1 MERYKASIIG
11 AALSLY
17 LALPAY
23 AIGPFPDQPLS
34 ISGAVPPNVMLLV
47 DNSGSMYN
55 AIAPLGVEANTLAPV
70 YYIYQ
75 SGQNFYWGGGVED
88 GNISL
93 STITQ
98 RDCANGFK
106 ALYNTNGSG
115 AIRRCYMLPDPAGN
129 QKTRYT
135 SKYLSYIYYTY
146 TGSGS
151 SGNDLRAVLP
161 NEYRMEVARK
171 SAKSIIAANRGMR
184 IGLSAFNGATSRNS
198 GPGGSILRNILDLSS
213 AKDVT
218 QEQADQN
225 YSDLISGVDGL
236 QPIANTPLA
245 ETYYEVTRYF
255 RGLSRY
261 QGAGS
266 GNYTSPA
273 QYRCQKN
280 FGIVLTDGLPT
291 HDSSFPENDP
301 DGNNPDVAG
310 SYNLP
315 DWDGKNEAFGQPYS
329 DGKNLSGTGEGDT
342 LYLDDIAKFGY
353 DIDLVKTGSDLA
365 GKSFNDS
372 AYPKQNLLTYT
383 VGFAVDNQMLE
394 DAAEYGRGA
403 YYTANDS
410 NQLNNALNSALQSIR
425 RQMSSASAVSANTK
439 RIQEGS
445 LIYQARYNSADW
457 TGEVLAYRVNL
468 DGTVGDVAW
477 RTSDAGKIPSPS
489 ARKIF
494 TYNDDAS
501 YTGTRGQALVWDNLN
516 SDQRAS
522 LMKTDE
528 ADDANARKR
537 LIWLRGGNDG
547 VALEAPYEGERL
559 RNRNSVLGDIV
570 NSDPLFIG
578 QQNNGYNVPNDA
590 EDADEPADSY
600 MAYVESKDDLTP
612 LVVVGAN
619 DGMLH
624 GFNANS
630 GGEEFAYVPANLFK
644 TRTISPGATPGLIAL
659 TEADYNHHFYVDG
672 SFGLGDVY
680 YNGGWKTYMVGA
692 LGYGGRGVF
701 ALDMTDRDFDASDV
715 LWEHAAPDTN
725 QPSNVWNDLGYQFG
739 EPTVA
744 RVLSG
749 RNDSYVSIFGN
760 GYASNDGKAALYVVD
775 SKTGELVK
783 KLTVTDPDGSTASNG
798 LSAVTAFFDANRRV
812 THVYAGDVLGNLW
825 KFDLSSSNTNQWSSS
840 LLFKARNSGARQP
853 ITAKVRVMPHPTSG
867 RLVIFGT
874 GQYLV
879 ASDKVNT
886 GLQTLYGIWDRDLSG
901 TSNIV
906 AKSKLLQ
913 QTFLNE
919 TVANDREYRVLS
931 QESVD
936 WAVHQGWFT
945 DLRLEGGEL
954 DGERV
959 VATPSLSKERV
970 VFTTFI
976 PRSDPCLSGG
986 ESWVLGV
993 DALSGGRLDGSLFD
1007 VNNDKYFDTK
1017 DVVSCGS
1024 ASCAPSGFKLGDG
1037 TVDAPENLF
1046 GDGGD
1051 SGYVSGQG
1059 GNIEQ
1064 FDLSGSGSRP
1074 GRMSWRQL
1082 K

>member
-1 MERYKASIIG
+1 MEKYKASIIG

-17 LALPAY
+17 LTAPAY

-34 ISGAVPPNVMLLV
+34 ISGSVPPNVMLLV
-47 DNSGSMYN
+47 DNSGSMFN
-55 AIAPLGVEANTLAPV
+55 AIPPDAVENSSYAAVWYVAGGEWRGGDLA
-70 YYIYQ
+70 
-75 SGQNFYWGGGVED
+75 D

-93 STITQ
+93 ASIA
-98 RDCANGFK
+98 RRNCAEGYR
-106 ALYNTNGSG
+106 ALYKAKSSG
-115 AIRRCYMLPDPAGN
+115 ERCYRLPDPAGSG
-129 QKTRYT
+129 KTRYT
-135 SKYLSYIYYTY
+135 AKYLSYIYYTY
-146 TGSGS
+146 TASGA
-151 SGNDLRAVLP
+151 SGNDLQTLLP
-161 NEYRMEVARK
+161 NEYRMEVARAA
-171 SAKSIIAANRGMR
+171 AKNIVTANRGMR
-184 IGLSAFNGATSRNS
+184 IGLSAFNGVATNDP

-213 AKDVT
+213 AKGVT

-225 YSDLISGVDGL
+225 YTDLVAGIDGL

-255 RGLSRY
+255 RGLSRH

-266 GNYTSPA
+266 GNYTSPS

-280 FGIVLTDGLPT
+280 FGVVLTDGLPT
-291 HDSSFPENDP
+291 HDSYFPNNDP

-310 SYNLP
+310 DYNLP
-315 DWDGKNEAFGQPYS
+315 DWDGRNENFGQPYS

-353 DIDLVKTGSDLA
+353 DIDLVKSGDDLA

-372 AYPKQNLLTYT
+372 AFSKQNLLTYT

-394 DAAEYGRGA
+394 DAAEYGHGA
-403 YYTANDS
+403 YYTASDS
-410 NQLNNALNSALQSIR
+410 SQLNNALNSALQSIR
-425 RQMSSASAVSANTK
+425 QQMSSASAVAANTK
-439 RIQEGS
+439 RIQEGA

-457 TGEVLAYRVNL
+457 TGELLAYRVNL

-489 ARKIF
+489 ARNIF

-501 YTGTRGQALVWDNLN
+501 YTGTRGQQLVWNNLN
-516 SDQRAS
+516 SVQRAS

-528 ADDANARKR
+528 TDDANARKR
-537 LIWLRGGNDG
+537 LTWLRGGNDG
-547 VALEAPYEGERL
+547 AALEAPYEGQRL
-559 RNRNSVLGDIV
+559 RDRNFVLGDIV
-570 NSDPLFIG
+570 NSDPLFVG

-590 EDADEPADSY
+590 SDANEPADSY
-600 MAYVESKDDLTP
+600 MAYVESKANLTP
-612 LVVVGAN
+612 FVVIGAN

-624 GFNANS
+624 GFNAES
-630 GGEEFAYVPANLFK
+630 GIEEFAYVPANLFK
-644 TRTISPGATPGLIAL
+644 TRTISPGASPGLIAL

-672 SFGLGDVY
+672 SFGLGDVFD
-680 YNGGWKTYMVGA
+680 GAWKTYMVGA
-692 LGYGGRGVF
+692 LGYGGRGMF
-701 ALDMTDRDFDASDV
+701 ALDMTDRDFDGSDV
-715 LWEHAAPDTN
+715 LWERSAPDTN
-725 QPSNVWNDLGYQFG
+725 QPANDWNDLGYQFG

-744 RVLSG
+744 RVLVG
-749 RNDSYVSIFGN
+749 KQDRYVSIFGN
-760 GYASNDGKAALYVVD
+760 GYDSNAGQAALYIVD
-775 SKTGELVK
+775 SKTGELVR

-812 THVYAGDVLGNLW
+812 THVYAGDLLGNLW
-825 KFDLSSSNTNQWSSS
+825 KFDLSSTNVTQWSYSP
-840 LLFKARNSGARQP
+840 LFQARNSTARQP
-853 ITAKVRVMPHPTSG
+853 ITAKVRVMLHPVSG

-879 ASDKVNT
+879 TSDKVNT
-886 GLQTLYGIWDRDLSG
+886 ELQTMYGIWDRDLSRNNAV
-901 TSNIV
+901 S
-906 AKSKLLQ
+906 KSKLLQ

-919 TVANDREYRVLS
+919 TVTNDREYRVLS
-931 QESVD
+931 QEPID
-936 WAVHQGWFT
+936 WDVHHGWYIN
-945 DLRLEGGEL
+945 LRVEGGEL

-959 VATPSLSKERV
+959 VATPSLSKDRV
-970 VFTTFI
+970 LFTTFI

-986 ESWVLGV
+986 ESWVVGM
-993 DALSGGRLDGSLFD
+993 DALSGGRLNESLFD
-1007 VNNDKYFDTK
+1007 VNNDRYFDAE

-1024 ASCAPSGFKLGDG
+1024 ASCAPSGFKLSDG
-1037 TVDAPENLF
+1037 TVDAPGNLF

-1051 SGYVSGQG
+1051 SGYSSGLG

>member
-11 AALSLY
+11 ATLSLY
-17 LALPAY
+17 IAFPAY

-34 ISGAVPPNVMLLV
+34 ISGSVPPNVMLLV

-55 AIAPLGVEANTLAPV
+55 AIPPDAVENSSYAAV
-70 YYIYQ
+70 WYV
-75 SGQNFYWGGGVED
+75 SGGRWNGGDLMD

-93 STITQ
+93 SSIS
-98 RDCANGFK
+98 REDCSSGYR
-106 ALYNTNGSG
+106 ALYKSRDSG
-115 AIRRCYMLPDPAGN
+115 RRCYRLPDPAGSS
-129 QKTRYT
+129 KTRYT
-135 SKYLSYIYYTY
+135 AKYLSYIYYSY
-146 TGSGS
+146 VESGS
-151 SGNDLRAVLP
+151 SGNDLRAFLP
-161 NEYRMEVARK
+161 NEYRMEVAR
-171 SAKSIIAANRGMR
+171 SAAKDIITANRGMR
-184 IGLSAFNGATSRNS
+184 IGLSAFNGAASDNP
-198 GPGGSILRNILDLSS
+198 GPGGSILRDILDLSS

-218 QEQADQN
+218 QDQADQN
-225 YSDLISGVDGL
+225 YSDLISEVGAL

-255 RGLSRY
+255 RGLGRH
-261 QGAGS
+261 QGTGS
-266 GNYTSPA
+266 GNYTSPL

-280 FGIVLTDGLPT
+280 FGVVLTDGLPT

-394 DAAEYGRGA
+394 DAAEYGHGA
-403 YYTANDS
+403 YHTANDS
-410 NQLNNALNSALQSIR
+410 SQLSNALNSALQSIR

-501 YTGTRGQALVWDNLN
+501 YTGTRGQALAWDNLN
-516 SDQRAS
+516 SVQRAS
-522 LMKTDE
+522 LMKPDE
-528 ADDANARKR
+528 TDDANARKR
-537 LIWLRGGNDG
+537 LTWLRGGNDG
-547 VALEAPYEGERL
+547 ATLDAPYEGQRL

-570 NSDPLFIG
+570 NSDPLFVG

-590 EDADEPADSY
+590 GNADEPADSY

-659 TEADYNHHFYVDG
+659 TEPDYNHHFYVDG

-680 YNGGWKTYMVGA
+680 YNGGWRTYMVGA

-701 ALDMTDRDFDASDV
+701 ALDMTDRDFDGSDV
-715 LWEHAAPDTN
+715 LWEGSAPDSNEPTN
-725 QPSNVWNDLGYQFG
+725 QWNDLGYQFG
-739 EPTVA
+739 EPTVS
-744 RVLSG
+744 RVLLG
-749 RNDSYVSIFGN
+749 KEDRYVSIFGN
-760 GYASNDGKAALYVVD
+760 GYASNAGKAALYVVD
-775 SKTGELVK
+775 SSTGELIN
-783 KLTVTDPDGSTASNG
+783 KLTVTDPDGSTAPNG
-798 LSAVTAFFDANRRV
+798 LSTATAFFDSNRRV

-825 KFDLSSSNTNQWSSS
+825 KFDLSSSKASQWSSS
-840 LLFKARNSGARQP
+840 LLFKARNSDARQP
-853 ITAKVRVMPHPTSG
+853 ITAKVRVMLHPTSG

-879 ASDKVNT
+879 AADKVNT
-886 GLQTLYGIWDRDLSG
+886 ELQTMYGIWDRDLSG
-901 TSNIV
+901 TSNTV

-931 QESVD
+931 QESID
-936 WAVHQGWFT
+936 WDIHHGWYVN
-945 DLRLEGGEL
+945 LRLEGGVL

-959 VATPSLSKERV
+959 IATPSLSKERV
-970 VFTTFI
+970 LFTTFI

-986 ESWVLGV
+986 ESWVLGM
-993 DALSGGRLDGSLFD
+993 DALSGGRLNGSLFD
-1007 VNNDKYFDTK
+1007 VNNDKYFDTT

-1024 ASCAPSGFKLGDG
+1024 ANCAPSGYKVGG
-1037 TVDAPENLF
+1037 SIDAPGNLF

-1051 SGYVSGQG
+1051 SSYLSDLD